1 MKLSLKWLKRY
12 LELPYTAEEIGDMLT
27 LIGLECEGIE
37 QVESIKGGLKG
48 VVVGHVLTC
57 EKHPD
62 ADKLSV
68 TTVNI
73 GSESPLQI
81 VCGAPNVATGQKVL
95 VATIGTKLYIEDKE
109 LVIKKGKIRGVES
122 QGMICAE
129 DELGLGQSHE
139 GIMVLPEET
148 PIGEAAAKL
157 FNLEDDNVL
166 EIGLTPN
173 RSDATSHL
181 GVARDLLAYLKVNK
195 GYSKTIIEPEVSG
208 FVTEKS
214 DKNIDVEV
222 ENQND
227 CKRYAGIVLTN
238 VSVKESPD
246 WIKNLLKA
254 IDVKPIN
261 NIVDITNYI
270 LHEYG
275 QPLHAFDA
283 DKISGR
289 KIIVK
294 NLAKNTSLITL
305 DGVERKL
312 HEEDLI
318 ICDADSQ
325 PLCMAGVYGG
335 LHSGVSNET
344 KNIFLESAFFDATC
358 IRRTSTRHNLRTDAA
373 KIFEKGADPNIAITA
388 LKRAAALIRDL
399 AGARIS
405 DRWVDVYPIEIAP
418 KSVRLY
424 YNNVNKLIGTEIPV
438 QDIHDIL
445 QSMNMNVTPIDKE
458 SIIVEVP
465 TNKVDV
471 TREIDLIEEIVRIYG
486 LNRVPI
492 TGKISSTISHSEKPE
507 KYAIKELMANHLV
520 ANGFNEMMGLS
531 LVESRYYKNIEGI
544 DPLQFVYINNT
555 SNVHLDIMRPDML
568 VSGLISVAHN
578 LNRQQNQLQLFEFG
592 KTYLNPGDKF
602 QEDEYISIFSSGK
615 KFNESWLVDSKKE
628 KSFYDIKRTAL
639 STLNAVGIKNVEEEI
654 FENKHKMSFGLE
666 LRSNGQLL
674 GVVGEA
680 HPEICKSMGVK
691 VKVLY
696 AQLAFEKVMK
706 AVSKVRFLAQE
717 ISKYPT
723 MRRDL
728 ALIVDK
734 NITFSQI
741 ESTAKATD
749 KRILKQMGLFD
760 VYENENQLGQNKKSY
775 AVSFIFENIDKT
787 LNDKEIDHVMN
798 KLTDNFE
805 KQLSAVVRK

>member
-12 LELPYTAEEIGDMLT
+12 LDLPYSAEEVGDMLT

-48 VVVGHVLTC
+48 VVTGEVLIC

-62 ADKLSV
+62 ADKLSL
-68 TTVNI
+68 TTVDI
-73 GSESPLQI
+73 GAAEALQI
-81 VCGAPNVATGQKVL
+81 VCGAPNVAQGQKVL
-95 VATIGTKLYIEDKE
+95 VATIGTKLYIDDKE

-122 QGMICAE
+122 HGMICAE
-129 DELGLGQSHE
+129 DELGLGNSHA
-139 GIMVLPEET
+139 GIMVLSSNT
-148 PIGEAAAKL
+148 PIGLEAASL
-157 FNLEDDNVL
+157 FNLEDDYVL

-173 RSDATSHL
+173 RSDATSQL

-195 GYSKTIIEPEVSG
+195 DYDKTIREPEISG
-208 FVTEKS
+208 YITEKTH
-214 DKNIDVEV
+214 KNINVEV

-227 CKRYAGIVLTN
+227 CKRYTGLVLTD
-238 VSVKESPD
+238 VTVKESPD

-283 DKISGR
+283 DKIAGN

-294 NLAKNTSLITL
+294 NLEKDTPFISL

-312 HEEDLI
+312 SAEDLM

-335 LHSGVSNET
+335 LNSGVTIDT
-344 KNIFLESAFFDATC
+344 KNIFLESAYFDATC
-358 IRRTSTRHNLRTDAA
+358 IRRTSTKHNLRTDAA
-373 KIFEKGADPNIAITA
+373 KIFEKGADPNIAIIA
-388 LKRAAALIRDL
+388 LKRAASLMHEL
-399 AGARIS
+399 AGANIS
-405 DRWVDVYPIEIAP
+405 DKLVDIYPVEILS
-418 KSVRLY
+418 KEIRLY
-424 YNNVNKLIGTEIPV
+424 YQNVNKLIGTEIPTHV
-438 QDIHDIL
+438 IHDIL
-445 QSMNMNVTPIDKE
+445 QAMNMGITPIDKE
-458 SIIVEVP
+458 SILVEVP
-465 TNKVDV
+465 TNKCDV
-471 TREIDLIEEIVRIYG
+471 TREVDLIEEIVRIYG

-492 TGKISSTISHSEKPE
+492 TGKISSTISHAEKPE
-507 KYAIKELMANHLV
+507 KYVIKELMSNHL
-520 ANGFNEMMGLS
+520 AASGFNEMMGLS

-544 DPLQFVYINNT
+544 DPHKFVYINNT

-568 VSGLISVAHN
+568 ISGLISVAHN

-592 KTYLNPGDKF
+592 KSYLNDNGKYH
-602 QEDEYISIFSSGK
+602 EDEFVSIFMTGK

-628 KSFYDIKRTAL
+628 KSFFDIKRIVF
-639 STLNAVGIKNVEEEI
+639 SVLNALGIKNIEEKI
-654 FENKHKMSFGLE
+654 FENKEKMSYGLE
-666 LRSNGQLL
+666 LYKNGELIGL
-674 GVVGEA
+674 MGEINS
-680 HPEICKSMGVK
+680 HICKSQGVK
-691 VKVLY
+691 AKIFY
-696 AQLAFEKVMK
+696 AQLAFDSVIRSVAK
-706 AVSKVRFLAQE
+706 AKYLLQE
-717 ISKYPT
+717 VSKYPS

-734 NITFSQI
+734 SVTFG
-741 ESTAKATD
+741 EVEKAAKSTD
-749 KRILKQMGLFD
+749 KRILKQIGLFD
-760 VYENENQLGQNKKSY
+760 VYENREQLGPNKKSY
-775 AVSFIFENIDKT
+775 AVSFLFENIDKT